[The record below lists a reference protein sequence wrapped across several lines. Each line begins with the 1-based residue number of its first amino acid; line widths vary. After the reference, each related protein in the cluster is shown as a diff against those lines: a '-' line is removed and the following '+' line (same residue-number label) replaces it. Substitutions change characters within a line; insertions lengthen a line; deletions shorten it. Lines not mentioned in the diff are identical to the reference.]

1 MQKGYIP
8 PFMGNFSYF
17 YHIYEKLPIFTVKFS
32 YMKDRVSGLINT
44 HITGEKT
51 DRLEND
57 IIVIENPRTDGHV
70 NYPLKSDTTISVIA
84 TEGSMECIADMTVH
98 KIDVPGM
105 LIILPSQIVESISF
119 SKDFKGYCLIM
130 SSSFMANLPMGNK
143 IPLLANVRQNGFFP
157 LDDKSLEAIKNYV
170 RMVQT
175 ALRAPNNYKYE
186 ILTHLTVAYYYGLG
200 TYIHNAADRDIRTSG
215 YDRIANDFITLVR
228 DNCHIRRDMGF
239 YADSLCLSAKH
250 VSLAVKK
257 VTGDSAMKWIERYT
271 ILNAKSLLK
280 TTDLNVSEI
289 SDRLGFPTPSDFGKY
304 FRRFTGLSP
313 RTFREK

>member
-1 MQKGYIP
+1 
-8 PFMGNFSYF
+8 
-17 YHIYEKLPIFTVKFS
+17 
-32 YMKDRVSGLINT
+32 MKDSISDLLDT
-44 HITGEKT
+44 HLTGERT
-51 DRLEND
+51 DSLGND
-57 IIVIENPRTDGHV
+57 IIVIENPRTDGPV
-70 NYPLKSDTTISVIA
+70 NYPLKSETTISVIV

-98 KIDVPGM
+98 RINVPGM

-119 SKDFKGYCLIM
+119 GSGFKGYCLIM

-143 IPLLANVRQNGFFP
+143 IPLLTNIRQNGFFQ
-157 LDDKSLEAIKNYV
+157 LEKQSLEAIGNYV
-170 RMVQT
+170 RMVQA

-200 TYIHNAADRDIRTSG
+200 TYIHNAADRDIKTSG
-215 YDRIANDFITLVR
+215 YDRIANDFINLVR

-280 TTDLNVSEI
+280 TTSLTVSEI

-313 RTFREK
+313 RAFREK

>member
-1 MQKGYIP
+1 
-8 PFMGNFSYF
+8 
-17 YHIYEKLPIFTVKFS
+17 
-32 YMKDRVSGLINT
+32 MKDSISDLLDT
-44 HITGEKT
+44 HLTGERT
-51 DRLEND
+51 DSLGND
-57 IIVIENPRTDGHV
+57 IIVIENPRTDGPV
-70 NYPLKSDTTISVIA
+70 NYPLKNDTTISVIV

-98 KIDVPGM
+98 RINVPGM

-119 SKDFKGYCLIM
+119 GSGFKGYCLIM

-143 IPLLANVRQNGFFP
+143 IPLLTNVRQNGFFP
-157 LDDKSLEAIKNYV
+157 LEKQSLEAIGNYV
-170 RMVQT
+170 RMVQA

-200 TYIHNAADRDIRTSG
+200 TYIHNASDRDIKTSG
-215 YDRIANDFITLVR
+215 YDRIANDFINLVR

-280 TTDLNVSEI
+280 TTSLTVSEI

-313 RTFREK
+313 RAFREK

>member
-1 MQKGYIP
+1 MK
-8 PFMGNFSYF
+8 
-17 YHIYEKLPIFTVKFS
+17 EKT
-32 YMKDRVSGLINT
+32 SGLFNALLA
-44 HITGEKT
+44 GDRT
-51 DRLEND
+51 DCLGKD
-57 IIVIENPRTDGHV
+57 LTVIENPRTDGPV
-70 NYPLKSDTTISVIA
+70 NFPLKSDTTLSVIV
-84 TEGSMECIADMTVH
+84 TEGSMECVADMTVH
-98 KIDVPGM
+98 RINVPGM

-119 SKDFKGYCLIM
+119 GSGFKGYCLIM

-157 LDDKSLEAIKNYV
+157 LEEQSLEAIKEYV
-170 RMVQT
+170 RMVQA

-200 TYIHNAADRDIRTSG
+200 TYIHNAADRDIRTTG

-228 DNCHIRRDMGF
+228 DNCHRHRDMDF
-239 YADSLCLSAKH
+239 YAGSLCLSAKH

-280 TTDLNVSEI
+280 TTALTVSEI

-304 FRRFTGLSP
+304 FRRFTGMSP
-313 RTFREK
+313 RAFRDL